1 MNEMDKLAEQLFNTA
16 SELMEMLDAKTF
28 EITETDVLS
37 DLTFNI
43 KIERIREDK

>member
-16 SELMEMLDAKTF
+16 SELMEMLDSKTF
-28 EITETDVLS
+28 EMKETDVLS